1 MARKIVQTGL
11 DRAIYDAAK
20 QYHLAAHLLDK
31 LDHSLPYLTN
41 LGFAIELYIKCMDVT
56 TETRLDAPAVAN
68 LMSKVSIP
76 AGGGVAID
84 QVAGKSKVKAVLRKG
99 NTHSLIRMFNRH
111 KEYIKEKAANE
122 YQEKYRSS
130 LVNDLTTIG
139 SPFTYWR
146 YYYENESSHTG
157 FLLLE
162 NLAEFFM
169 EFAGKQDMRI
179 TVVPIESDQEV

>member
-1 MARKIVQTGL
+1 MQTGL

-20 QYHLAAHLLDK
+20 QYHRAAQLLDK
-31 LDHSLPYLTN
+31 LHHTLPYLTN

-56 TETRLDAPAVAN
+56 TETRLDAPAGAN
-68 LMSKVSIP
+68 LMSSVSIP

-84 QVAGKSKVKAVLRKG
+84 RVVGKSKVKAVLRKG

-111 KEYIKEKAANE
+111 EEYLKESAANE
-122 YQEKYRSS
+122 YQEKYQSN
-130 LVNDLTTIG
+130 LVDDLTTIG

-157 FLLLE
+157 FRLLE
-162 NLAEFFM
+162 NLAEFFL
-169 EFAGKQDMRI
+169 EFADKQDMQI
-179 TVVPIESDQEV
+179 KSVPIEDDPEV